1 MSDTFGFPKRRGL
14 ADKLGAITPSTD
26 SEAAAPT
33 DYVDDVAAKHGFIS
47 REPEIPFKREKT
59 VGPVVTLHTRAPIR
73 VATPFQRF
81 CEANRFSYWEG
92 IEELMK
98 RAGVHPPRRDSST

>member
-14 ADKLGAITPSTD
+14 TEKLEAIAPKPDTTPAEPVARLDDAAAKLGF
-26 SEAAAPT
+26 
-33 DYVDDVAAKHGFIS
+33 VS
-47 REPEIPFKREKT
+47 REPDLPFRREKT
-59 VGPVVTLHTRAPIR
+59 VGPVVTLHTRAPVR

-81 CEANRFSYWEG
+81 CEANRYSYWEG

-98 RAGVHPPRRDSST
+98 RAGII

>member
-14 ADKLGAITPSTD
+14 AEKLGAIAPSTD
-26 SEAAAPT
+26 SEVT
-33 DYVDDVAAKHGFIS
+33 VSVDHVDDAAAKHGFTS
-47 REPEIPFKREKT
+47 REPEIPFRREKT
-59 VGPVVTLHTRAPIR
+59 VGPVVTLHTRAPVR

-98 RAGVHPPRRDSST
+98 RAGVYPPRQDGSG

>member
-14 ADKLGAITPSTD
+14 AEKLGAITSSTD
-26 SEAAAPT
+26 GET
-33 DYVDDVAAKHGFIS
+33 TITVDRVDDAAAKHGFVS
-47 REPEIPFKREKT
+47 REPETPFKREKT

-81 CEANRFSYWEG
+81 CEQNRFSYWEG
-92 IEELMK
+92 I
-98 RAGVHPPRRDSST
+98 

>member
-1 MSDTFGFPKRRGL
+1 MSETFGFPKRRIL
-14 ADKLGAITPSTD
+14 ADKLEAITPSMD
-26 SEAAAPT
+26 GEAAVSIDRIDNA
-33 DYVDDVAAKHGFIS
+33 AAKHGFTS
-47 REPEIPFKREKT
+47 REPEVPFRREKT

-81 CEANRFSYWEG
+81 CEINRFSYWEG

-98 RAGVHPPRRDSST
+98 RAGVHPPRPDGLA

>member
-1 MSDTFGFPKRRGL
+1 MSEIEFPSRRKL
-14 ADKLGAITPSTD
+14 ADKLGTITPAAD
-26 SEAAAPT
+26 RQPYDDRVDAAA
-33 DYVDDVAAKHGFIS
+33 DRHGFVS
-47 REPEIPFKREKT
+47 REPAQEPFKRERI
-59 VGPVVTLHTRAPIR
+59 GPVVTLHMRAPVR

-98 RAGVHPPRRDSST
+98 RAGVV

>member
-14 ADKLGAITPSTD
+14 TEKLGAITPKADAETTVSID
-26 SEAAAPT
+26 RL
-33 DYVDDVAAKHGFIS
+33 DDAAAKHGFVS
-47 REPEIPFKREKT
+47 REPETLFTRKKV
-59 VGPVVTLHTRAPIR
+59 VGPVVTLHTRAPVR

-81 CEANRFSYWEG
+81 CEANRYSYWEG

-98 RAGVHPPRRDSST
+98 RAGVI

>member
-14 ADKLGAITPSTD
+14 TEKLGAITPSAD
-26 SEAAAPT
+26 SRTAVPFDRLDE
-33 DYVDDVAAKHGFIS
+33 VAAKHGFIS
-47 REPEIPFKREKT
+47 REPEVPFRREKT
-59 VGPVVTLHTRAPIR
+59 VGPVVTLHTRAPVR

-81 CEANRFSYWEG
+81 CEVNRYSYWEG

-98 RAGVHPPRRDSST
+98 RAGIL

>member
-1 MSDTFGFPKRRGL
+1 MSETFGFPKRKNL
-14 ADKLGAITPSTD
+14 AEKVGAILRTPSLEPAPPTD
-26 SEAAAPT
+26 AVDTAAAR
-33 DYVDDVAAKHGFIS
+33 HGFVS
-47 REPEIPFKREKT
+47 REPELPFKRDKT

-81 CEANRFSYWEG
+81 CDENRFSYWQG

-98 RAGVHPPRRDSST
+98 RAGVHPPKTAL

>member
-14 ADKLGAITPSTD
+14 AEKLGAITSSTD
-26 SEAAAPT
+26 GETTIPV
-33 DYVDDVAAKHGFIS
+33 DRVDDAAAKHGFVS
-47 REPEIPFKREKT
+47 REPETPFKREKT

-81 CEANRFSYWEG
+81 CEQNRFSYWEG

-98 RAGVHPPRRDSST
+98 RAGVI

>member
-14 ADKLGAITPSTD
+14 SEKLGAITPGADKPVGANTGRI
-26 SEAAAPT
+26 
-33 DYVDDVAAKHGFIS
+33 DDVAERHGFVS
-47 REPEIPFKREKT
+47 REPEVPFRRTRT
-59 VGPVVTLHTRAPIR
+59 VGPVVTLHTRAPVR

-81 CEANRFSYWEG
+81 CEENRFSYWEG

-98 RAGVHPPRRDSST
+98 RAGLLPAG